1 MCFKPVKVD
10 PFNMFSKFTFISA
23 VKGLIASKI
32 SFCSHNMCVYCLYL
46 LCICKYTCMYILKI

>member
-32 SFCSHNMCVYCLYL
+32 SFCSHNMCFTVYIYYVYVNIHA
-46 LCICKYTCMYILKI
+46 CIY